1 MPPTTEAV
9 ACSPASTITAST
21 IRGVRF
27 RFGGVAAAAGDPG
40 LAERLSVASAKS
52 VVGTGPVA
60 GAATLGWA
68 VGRYGNTGADVA
80 EGGIDAAGT
89 TTGTEP
95 VGAGFRTGR
104 GGPVGPVA
112 Q

>member
-80 EGGIDAAGT
+80 EGGIGAAGT
-89 TTGTEP
+89 TTGTEL
-95 VGAGFRTGR
+95 VGAGFRTAR